1 MPLQKLSFDDFS
13 DKTEMIICLRDH
25 HNQLVDYCNELERRL
40 AGVEKPKRNY
50 LSDDYTLC
58 VRCNNIHHKD
68 IECNNK

>member
-1 MPLQKLSFDDFS
+1 MPLQHWNKEVGIQSYHPEAIVSALN
-13 DKTEMIICLRDH
+13 EII
-25 HNQLVDYCNELERRL
+25 DYCNELERRL
-40 AGVEKPKRNY
+40 AEVEKPKRNY

>member
-1 MPLQKLSFDDFS
+1 MPLQKITTTNQHFDMADVIGYF
-13 DKTEMIICLRDH
+13 
-25 HNQLVDYCNELERRL
+25 NQLTDYCNELERRL
-40 AGVEKPKRNY
+40 AEVEKPKRNY

>member
-1 MPLQKLSFDDFS
+1 MPLQKITTTNPYFDMADVIGYF
-13 DKTEMIICLRDH
+13 
-25 HNQLVDYCNELERRL
+25 NQLTDYCNELERRL
-40 AGVEKPKRNY
+40 AEVEKPKRNY